1 LPIVSQVLG
10 WINDRWPLK
19 AVIKWSLEE
28 EIPGGASYAYVF
40 GSSALLLFL
49 LQAVTGIFQL
59 VYMVPTVD
67 HGYDSL
73 NYLRIQVPFGWL
85 IHSLHY
91 WGATAML
98 IVVGLHMCQVF
109 LYGAYKHPRQLIWLI
124 GIANLLVVQAMV
136 FTGPIIPWDERGYWE
151 GEVGSSIVGTVP
163 VIGDFLKRILRGG
176 AAMGQLT
183 LSRFFIIHTAL
194 LPPLLLACVAA
205 HIVAFRQFGIA
216 GPWDEQRRR
225 RRGRF
230 WPDQIFKDALVFGAV
245 VVALVGLSVYIPPPI
260 AGPADPLDTSY
271 LPKPEW
277 NFLFLYKALQFFRG
291 ALEPVGTVGI
301 PLLLVLLLVSIPF
314 LDRGPERAPARRPY
328 FVAGGGVFVLVILLL
343 AYVGYYSKP
352 GAEAGPPV
360 PPARS
365 TAPPSTGAGAIPA
378 AAGVKEGAQLFQTE
392 GCIGCHRI
400 QGVGGTVGPDLSSGV
415 IRGKDRQWLTAQIRN
430 PKSHFPNT
438 IMPSYTGPSD
448 QQVGAVVDYLIAV
461 AAGGTMPPTAVAI
474 PATVGPPSTKPVKIP
489 TSPPGRA
496 AYVIGSPERGVVV
509 FTEVCISCHG
519 PLGTGHIPN
528 PGSDDGII
536 PALNPINRNLFTR
549 DPQTFA
555 ENLDRFIQHGSIPA
569 GPHPK
574 FRMLPFG
581 DESSL
586 TQQAIS
592 NVEAYV
598 MQLNGANRAELLHP
612 GVKAHYYFWGVV
624 AVFGALLVPLLV
636 WKSKGEK
643 NG

>member
-1 LPIVSQVLG
+1 LG

-40 GSSALLLFL
+40 GSSALLLFF

-85 IHSLHY
+85 IHGLHY

-109 LYGAYKHPRQLIWLI
+109 LYGAYKHPRQMIWLI
-124 GIANLLVVQAMV
+124 GVANLLVVQAMV

-151 GEVGSSIVGTVP
+151 GEVGSSIMGTVP

-176 AAMGQLT
+176 AAMSQLT

-216 GPWDEQRRR
+216 GPWEEARRR
-225 RRGRF
+225 RLGHF
-230 WPDQIFKDALVFGAV
+230 WPDQVFKDALVFAAI
-245 VVALVGLSVYIPPPI
+245 VVALIGLSVYIPPPI

-271 LPKPEW
+271 IPKPEW

-314 LDRGPERAPARRPY
+314 LDRNPDRNPARRAY
-328 FVAGGGVFVLVILLL
+328 ALSGGAIFVFAILLL
-343 AYVGYYSKP
+343 AYIGYYSKP
-352 GAEAGPPV
+352 GLEAGPPSPSQPSASPETKAV
-360 PPARS
+360 PV
-365 TAPPSTGAGAIPA
+365 A
-378 AAGVKEGAQLFQTE
+378 ASVKEGAQLFQTE

-400 QGVGGTVGPDLSSGV
+400 HGIGGTVGPDLSSG
-415 IRGKDRQWLTAQIRN
+415 IIKGKDRQWLTAQIRN

-438 IMPSYTGPSD
+438 IMPSYTGPSN
-448 QQVGAVVDYLIAV
+448 QQVGAVVDYLLDI

-474 PATVGPPSTKPVKIP
+474 PAAVGPPSTKPVKIP
-489 TSPPGRA
+489 AAPPGRA

-519 PLGTGHIPN
+519 ALGTDHIPN
-528 PGSDDGII
+528 PGSEDGRI
-536 PALNPINRNLFTR
+536 PALNPINRNLFSQ

-555 ENLDRFIQHGSIPA
+555 ENLDRFIQHGSAPA
-569 GPHPK
+569 GPGPK

-581 DESSL
+581 DENSL

-598 MQLNGANRAELLHP
+598 MQLNGVNRAELLHP
-612 GVKAHYYFWGVV
+612 GVKAHYYFWGTV
-624 AVFGALLVPLLV
+624 AVFGSLLVPLFV
-636 WKSKGEK
+636 WRRRGAK